1 MFINNIDTETRQ
13 LVIDL
18 AIEFADW
25 LDENNWA
32 KHEIF
37 ENEVNL
43 TGYKGRMWK
52 SFFANDEWFTTEQL
66 FEQFIKERYGI

>member
-1 MFINNIDTETRQ
+1 MEINNINT
-13 LVIDL
+13 IKDL

-52 SFFANDEWFTTEQL
+52 SFFANEEWFTTEQL
-66 FEQFIKERYGI
+66 YEQFIKEKYGN